1 MPICYIV
8 GAAKMDQIFHPDE
21 TDFTIAA
28 DAGLKHLQGLGI
40 QPDLIIGDFD
50 SLGSVPPQ
58 PQVVCFPPE
67 KDDTDMMLAIKAGL
81 KKGYVDFRLY
91 GGLGGRLDHT
101 LANIQALQYL
111 AHHQAQGFLIGEGM
125 VLTAITN
132 GSLRIKEGK
141 KGILSVFCFG
151 EPATGI
157 NLTGLKYPLHD
168 ATLTSDMALGIS
180 NEFTDNPAEIS
191 VKNGTLVI
199 LWFDERFDDQSV
211 SIIRFPRYKDYSSA
225 SSFRTL

>member
-8 GAAKMDQIFHPDE
+8 GAAIMDQTFHPNK
-21 TDFTIAA
+21 TDLTIAA
-28 DAGLKHLQGLGI
+28 DAGLRHLQRLGI

-50 SLGSVPPQ
+50 SLGSVPPL

-67 KDDTDMMLAIKAGL
+67 KDDTDMMLAVKAGL
-81 KKGYVDFRLY
+81 KKGYTDFRLY

-101 LANIQALQYL
+101 LANIQVLLYL

-125 VLTAITN
+125 TLTAITN
-132 GSLRIKEGK
+132 GSLHFEWGK

-151 EPATGI
+151 EPATGV
-157 NLTGLKYPLHD
+157 NLIGLKYPLHE
-168 ATLTSDMALGIS
+168 ATLTSDTALGIS

-191 VKNGTLVI
+191 VKNGTLVV
-199 LWFDERFDDQSV
+199 LWFDDSFDDQSV
-211 SIIRFPRYKDYSSA
+211 SIVRHSSNNEH
-225 SSFRTL
+225 SSD